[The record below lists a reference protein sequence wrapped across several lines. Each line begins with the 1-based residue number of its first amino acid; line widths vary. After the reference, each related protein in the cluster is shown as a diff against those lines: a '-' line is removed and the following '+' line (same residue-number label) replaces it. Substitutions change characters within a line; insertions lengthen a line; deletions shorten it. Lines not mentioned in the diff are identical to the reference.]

1 MILVIVSLS
10 PIKAFWKGLTWSRT
24 QVIWTYPFLHVF
36 SPQGIFSDFRG
47 FKCPKCKVKPFFIL
61 NSFWQFCY
69 VLLPTEGLF
78 VIANSIYNDWRPI
91 QTYMMVCVQNYW
103 AYVLLRYICCT
114 AMVFGW
120 IGCHVFIVSFIL
132 YTMYHEDWQ
141 YFTLTDKF

>member
-91 QTYMMVCVQNYW
+91 QTYMMVYFLHFHHKHK
-103 AYVLLRYICCT
+103 ASGSTDISHHVLQFCI
-114 AMVFGW
+114 
-120 IGCHVFIVSFIL
+120 IL
-132 YTMYHEDWQ
+132 
-141 YFTLTDKF
+141 LTSKSTTTTKCSYSET